1 MWLIYTDSIGESVY
15 WTLESL
21 ETPFFLCNLMSVGDS
36 LLVRIE
42 NLCSFHRLCMG
53 PCIAWTYP
61 RPICAAKVSL
71 SSYVHQS
78 YCVWKIL
85 FSWTHP
91 FPLALTIFLPPF
103 WHSSLSPEG
112 ERFNANTPFRIACSK
127 ISHSWYVLQLWVSVL
142 VFIYCPKRLLLWWVS
157 EAQIYEYG
165 RILLRVIVLLYSF
178 SRKTVFGFPQGW

>member
-91 FPLALTIFLPPF
+91 FPLALTIFLPPLLQ
-103 WHSSLSPEG
+103 SSLYPEG
-112 ERFNANTPFRIACSK
+112 RIWWRHS
-127 ISHSWYVLQLWVSVL
+127 ISEWVFQGLSLSAHCPGMGLCICFHLQQE
-142 VFIYCPKRLLLWWVS
+142 
-157 EAQIYEYG
+157 EADDG
-165 RILLRVIVLLYSF
+165 RARHWSMNVAE
-178 SRKTVFGFPQGW
+178 